1 MASTCLRLWFT
12 EVSSS
17 MEQVGWV
24 LKGVYTDNALEQVDW
39 ALKGVYTNNAFE
51 QQCRDNVSSSC
62 KPIQQTI
69 KH

>member
-24 LKGVYTDNALEQVDW
+24 LKGVYTDNA
-39 ALKGVYTNNAFE
+39 FE